1 MISVRNNGTNV
12 EFEECTDIVY
22 KNCPSLDLNNVQ
34 KKNCKKDHECTGL
47 EEIFRCENGQCF
59 NLTAI
64 YSCQW
69 ESEDPPLNC
78 EKKRNC
84 VDLEGMYYCKSGK
97 CSLIHDWKCERR
109 CADIETPGKNVIL
122 MSGNTIINN
131 S

>member
-47 EEIFRCENGQCF
+47 DEIFRCENGQCY

-69 ESEDPPLNC
+69 ESEGLSQVKFWVFL
-78 EKKRNC
+78 KKKIF
-84 VDLEGMYYCKSGK
+84 LLKK
-97 CSLIHDWKCERR
+97 IIH
-109 CADIETPGKNVIL
+109 T
-122 MSGNTIINN
+122 
-131 S
+131 